1 MSIPQGQPTP
11 FLQNTITFSKDDQQ
25 FLIQL
30 TALYGQIARYVNSKE
45 IAIYNLAETITGQQW
60 FVSGNPQLTRLTN
73 RKVFQI
79 GSIPTGN
86 ISITA
91 HGITGFSTLTF
102 TSIYGTAI
110 TDIVDQRPIP
120 FASAAVVTNQ
130 IEIRVDATNITIVNG
145 ATAPNITSA
154 IVVLEYLK
162 N

>member
-1 MSIPQGQPTP
+1 MTIPQGQPTP
-11 FLQNTITFSKDDQQ
+11 FLQNTITFSKDPQQ

-73 RKVFQI
+73 RKVFEFGAI
-79 GSIPTGN
+79 AAGATSTR
-86 ISITA
+86 A
-91 HGITGFSTLTF
+91 HGITGFSALTF
-102 TSIYGTAI
+102 TKIYGTAI
-110 TDIVDQRPIP
+110 TNVVDQRPIP
-120 FASAAVVTNQ
+120 FASAVAVTDQ
-130 IEIRVDATNITIVNG
+130 IEIRADATNIIIVNG

-154 IVVLEYLK
+154 IVVLEMLK